1 MAKAIVA
8 VFAVFAAV
16 LVLASGCVMPIEK
29 ISIKAE
35 DGIVIASYYYDNEN
49 PKANVLLLHA
59 LGRNK
64 ADWDGLAKEL
74 QKKGY
79 AVLAVD
85 FRAHGESW
93 GAIGSQLD
101 YQKFIL
107 DVKAGEFFLRTEH
120 PSKELIIGG
129 ASIGANLGLQFASQ
143 NTDANVT
150 KLVLLS
156 PGLDYKGIATDRF
169 IEDYSNYIFIAAA
182 KDDIYAYNS
191 AQELSLR
198 TASPASKRTF
208 IFVDGIAHGTF
219 LLNDKAFKKGLID
232 WVIK

>member
-1 MAKAIVA
+1 MMKLVSIAL
-8 VFAVFAAV
+8 FV
-16 LVLASGCVMPIEK
+16 LVVLASGCVSQKPMEK
-29 ISIKAE
+29 ITIRAE
-35 DGIVIASYYYDNEN
+35 DGTVIASYYYNNEN

-64 ADWDGLAKEL
+64 ADWDGFAKEL

-79 AVLAVD
+79 AVLAID
-85 FRAHGESW
+85 FRAHGASG
-93 GAIGSQLD
+93 GAIGSPLD

-120 PSKELIIGG
+120 QGKELIIAG
-129 ASIGANLGLQFASQ
+129 ASIGANAGMQFAAQ
-143 NTDANVT
+143 NREANVT
-150 KLVLLS
+150 KLILLS
-156 PGLDYKGIATDRF
+156 PGLDYKGIATDKF

-198 TASPASKRTF
+198 TASPANKRTF
-208 IFVDGIAHGTF
+208 VFVDGISHGTF
-219 LLNDKAFKKGLID
+219 LLNDKAFKKNLVD
-232 WVIK
+232 WIVK